1 MTVEFATCIVG
12 NLVYGLGMY
21 EGEKSSA
28 ESVVVVETA
37 ESMHTDW
44 RAHSIFD
51 GCVAVGVGNVHRT
64 VYTCIGLG
72 LFVRVGKRRRETF
85 RIFAVAVIF

>member
-1 MTVEFATCIVG
+1 MHCRQPGVW
-12 NLVYGLGMY
+12 LGDVRRRK
-21 EGEKSSA
+21 ELGRKRRRCRDGRKHA
-28 ESVVVVETA
+28 V
-37 ESMHTDW
+37 HTDW